1 MNNFGTKAEIVLNH
15 GHFQVKTPG
24 DFVECSI
31 TGEKIT
37 LENLK
42 YWNVELQD
50 EHVEIAQRGKTNHS
64 ATVTMYSVK
73 SFLQFDRSLP
83 TKINF
88 ACEAFR
94 GTHRNVSGT
103 YRNVKGRTI

>member
-37 LENLK
+37 LESLK
-42 YWNVELQD
+42 YWNVELQ
-50 EHVEIAQRGKTNHS
+50 EVYASPEVALKRYKELNGLSK
-64 ATVTMYSVK
+64 
-73 SFLQFDRSLP
+73 
-83 TKINF
+83 
-88 ACEAFR
+88 
-94 GTHRNVSGT
+94 
-103 YRNVKGRTI
+103 

>member
-37 LENLK
+37 LEILK
-42 YWNVELQD
+42 YWNVELQ
-50 EHVEIAQRGKTNHS
+50 EEYA
-64 ATVTMYSVK
+64 
-73 SFLQFDRSLP
+73 
-83 TKINF
+83 
-88 ACEAFR
+88 
-94 GTHRNVSGT
+94 
-103 YRNVKGRTI
+103 

>member
-1 MNNFGTKAEIVLNH
+1 LKQALQRFLLKLRKLKMNNFGTKAEIVLNH

-42 YWNVELQD
+42 YWNVELQ
-50 EHVEIAQRGKTNHS
+50 E
-64 ATVTMYSVK
+64 
-73 SFLQFDRSLP
+73 
-83 TKINF
+83 
-88 ACEAFR
+88 
-94 GTHRNVSGT
+94 
-103 YRNVKGRTI
+103 

>member
-42 YWNVELQD
+42 YWNVELQ
-50 EHVEIAQRGKTNHS
+50 EPYFS
-64 ATVTMYSVK
+64 ALEADMRYKKLK
-73 SFLQFDRSLP
+73 S
-83 TKINF
+83 N
-88 ACEAFR
+88 
-94 GTHRNVSGT
+94 
-103 YRNVKGRTI
+103 

>member
-1 MNNFGTKAEIVLNH
+1 MNNIGTKAEIVLNH

-42 YWNVELQD
+42 YWNCLLYTSPSPRD
-50 EHVEIAQRGKTNHS
+50 SWASRMPSSAWKKKAQ
-64 ATVTMYSVK
+64 
-73 SFLQFDRSLP
+73 
-83 TKINF
+83 
-88 ACEAFR
+88 
-94 GTHRNVSGT
+94 
-103 YRNVKGRTI
+103 

>member
-42 YWNVELQD
+42 YWNVELQ
-50 EHVEIAQRGKTNHS
+50 EAYFSAKEAQFKREDIENK
-64 ATVTMYSVK
+64 
-73 SFLQFDRSLP
+73 
-83 TKINF
+83 
-88 ACEAFR
+88 
-94 GTHRNVSGT
+94 
-103 YRNVKGRTI
+103 

>member
-15 GHFQVKTPG
+15 GYFQVKTPG

-42 YWNVELQD
+42 YWNVELQ
-50 EHVEIAQRGKTNHS
+50 EVYASPEVALNRYKELNGLNK
-64 ATVTMYSVK
+64 
-73 SFLQFDRSLP
+73 
-83 TKINF
+83 
-88 ACEAFR
+88 
-94 GTHRNVSGT
+94 
-103 YRNVKGRTI
+103 

>member
-42 YWNVELQD
+42 YWNVEPVSYTHL
-50 EHVEIAQRGKTNHS
+50 T
-64 ATVTMYSVK
+64 
-73 SFLQFDRSLP
+73 LP
-83 TKINF
+83 TK
-88 ACEAFR
+88 
-94 GTHRNVSGT
+94 
-103 YRNVKGRTI
+103 